1 MDAPVADRSLLNY
14 STLLIKS
21 SSDNNYLK
29 EKKNLGIPFIT
40 AAEWHSF
47 SCARSST
54 VTPSP

>member
-29 EKKNLGIPFIT
+29 EKIT
-40 AAEWHSF
+40 
-47 SCARSST
+47 
-54 VTPSP
+54 